1 MPGTSVAGGI
11 KHPIHDQISEL
22 QRKIQLLEGDRSA
35 YFESSQSAIKKN
47 RETILQLRQEN
58 KNLHKKL
65 AEGDEQLIKDVFQ
78 GRGVEKASFRNMS
91 MKLTEMF
98 VVQSARTV
106 LEKEVRDKMKKLN
119 AMKHT
124 TQTQKQR
131 LEEMKLQYQSMKP
144 QSRSPLPDTQK
155 QEEEEKRVCIDITF
169 LPEHAPSAGLSGKR
183 TCCMTGFNRGNCEN
197 KLRILENRL
206 EKTQLKCHEAEHI
219 MRGYL
224 KLKEHLQEDSLTFQP
239 QLDRME
245 AEIHRQTQVLKELQV
260 MNSDA
265 HLSKDAA
272 KAELQLQEEQVYR
285 ERREREKILSRY
297 KKQAEEKVAQAERMK
312 KRPQWAAMH
321 PDELS
326 SEAQHSANPVEEVE
340 AISTFEEAFQRIK
353 DATGVTDSREIVD
366 RFISQGETQEHLEK
380 MKAENERMLLQLN
393 KEKNTLQTELQDMKY
408 SQKTELLS
416 GQQKLQDC
424 ERDLQQ
430 EQQRRDA
437 VKDRLDR
444 LAYTLNTVKAG
455 VQQLSDKLQHIPLME
470 GPTPQLPPDSD
481 EHTLQLLSEAE
492 QKLMLLKEELQGK
505 DLTTTLKEM
514 EEEEFQA
521 RIAGKL
527 PQYNTRIQLHM
538 KQKQDPFDDE
548 DDSGDDEGDIITR
561 VTLKHQ
567 SQSIIDANNKR
578 KTRIKKRKGKM

>member
-91 MKLTEMF
+91 MK
-98 VVQSARTV
+98 SARTV

-538 KQKQDPFDDE
+538 KQKQDPFDGE
-548 DDSGDDEGDIITR
+548 TLAHITMESYFCHIR
-561 VTLKHQ
+561 KKIMLWSKCCHNYDFFCHNYDFFYHNF
-567 SQSIIDANNKR
+567 IFLCHNN
-578 KTRIKKRKGKM
+578 

>member
-155 QEEEEKRVCIDITF
+155 QEEEEK
-169 LPEHAPSAGLSGKR
+169 
-183 TCCMTGFNRGNCEN
+183 

-538 KQKQDPFDDE
+538 KQKQDPFDGE
-548 DDSGDDEGDIITR
+548 TLAHITMESYFCHIR
-561 VTLKHQ
+561 KKIMLWSKCCHNYDFFCHNYDFFYHNF
-567 SQSIIDANNKR
+567 IFLCHNN
-578 KTRIKKRKGKM
+578 

>member
-1 MPGTSVAGGI
+1 MPGTYVSGGI
-11 KHPIHDQISEL
+11 KHPIHNQISEL

-47 RETILQLRQEN
+47 RETISQLRHDN

-65 AEGDEQLIKDVFQ
+65 AEGDEQAIKDVFQ
-78 GRGVEKASFRNMS
+78 GRGMEKASFRNMS
-91 MKLTEMF
+91 CK
-98 VVQSARTV
+98 SARTV
-106 LEKEVRDKMKKLN
+106 LEKEVCDKIKKLN

-124 TQTQKQR
+124 TQTQRQR
-131 LEEMKLQYQSMKP
+131 FEELKLQYQSMKPESMKP
-144 QSRSPLPDTQK
+144 QSRSPLPDNQK
-155 QEEEEKRVCIDITF
+155 LEEEEK
-169 LPEHAPSAGLSGKR
+169 
-183 TCCMTGFNRGNCEN
+183 

-206 EKTQLKCHEAEHI
+206 EKTQLKYHEAEHI

-224 KLKEHLQEDSLTFQP
+224 KLKDHLQEDSLTFQP

-297 KKQAEEKVAQAERMK
+297 KKQAEERIAQAERMK
-312 KRPQWAAMH
+312 RRPQWAAMH

-326 SEAQHSANPVEEVE
+326 SEAQRSANAVEEVE
-340 AISTFEEAFQRIK
+340 AISTFEEAFHQIK
-353 DATGVTDSREIVD
+353 EATGVTDSREIVD

-380 MKAENERMLLQLN
+380 MKVENERMLLQL
-393 KEKNTLQTELQDMKY
+393 KEERNTLQTQLQDMKY
-408 SQKTELLS
+408 SRETELS
-416 GQQKLQDC
+416 SSQQMLQDC
-424 ERDLQQ
+424 ERQLQQ
-430 EQQRRDA
+430 EQLRRDA

-444 LAYTLNTVKAG
+444 LTHTLNTVKAG
-455 VQQLSDKLQHIPLME
+455 VQQLSDKLQHIPLIK
-470 GPTPQLPPDSD
+470 GPTPQLPPDS
-481 EHTLQLLSEAE
+481 EEQTLQLMSEAE

-505 DLTTTLKEM
+505 DLATILKEM
-514 EEEEFQA
+514 EEEEFPA

-527 PQYNTRIQLHM
+527 PQYNTRIQLHEA
-538 KQKQDPFDDE
+538 QKQDSFDDE
-548 DDSGDDEGDIITR
+548 DDSGDDEGDVITR
-561 VTLKHQ
+561 LTLKHQ
-567 SQSIIDANNKR
+567 SQSIIDTNTKR
-578 KTRIKKRKGKM
+578 KTRIKKRKGKL

>member
-91 MKLTEMF
+91 VK
-98 VVQSARTV
+98 SARTV

-144 QSRSPLPDTQK
+144 QTRSPLPDTQK
-155 QEEEEKRVCIDITF
+155 QEEEEK
-169 LPEHAPSAGLSGKR
+169 
-183 TCCMTGFNRGNCEN
+183 

-353 DATGVTDSREIVD
+353 EATGVTDSREIVD

-430 EQQRRDA
+430 EQQRHDA
-437 VKDRLDR
+437 VKDHLDR

-481 EHTLQLLSEAE
+481 EHALQLLSEAE

-505 DLTTTLKEM
+505 DLTITLKEM

-578 KTRIKKRKGKM
+578 KTRIKKRKGKL